1 MGKGFNNYMSKKDF
15 HPSAIWNLKKVF
27 MAEQKLAAEK
37 KKQEELR
44 AQYEKEQEI
53 LNNKALL
60 GDEKARLG
68 LAFMYD
74 APAGVKAEEKE
85 LHPDLEPK
93 FEWQRKYN
101 APRESWAKG
110 DDTIRDQPFGIQ
122 VRNVR
127 CVKCHKWGHINTDRE
142 CPLFNMSGNFEDAGY
157 CTNPSDLIKLAR
169 SNAGTSAQMN
179 TTKHF
184 VEKQPDTTGDND
196 QLEHTNELLSDMH
209 SEYGLTLKR
218 HIVDDVRADIAIEK
232 MGKKIENSEMP
243 KITEEQLMFAFL
255 QSLTEKERSKI
266 FNKFFNYSKKSK
278 SKKLARK
285 KKRQEVAVD
294 SDSAAS
300 NSSSST
306 SESDSYNAKS
316 KHKRFREKQ
325 QKSDDHRRKEKCG
338 HYNKEKA
345 TAQHVKKDAG
355 RESRRHRSPSLNYKQ
370 KCKSHRRRSSSFHND
385 PGYPPPLR
393 QSLLAEMT
401 PLSETSIPVAAVAG
415 SVGTIF

>member
-184 VEKQPDTTGDND
+184 VEKQPDTAGDND

-232 MGKKIENSEMP
+232 MGKKIESSEVP
-243 KITEEQLMFAFL
+243 KITEEQL
-255 QSLTEKERSKI
+255 I
-266 FNKFFNYSKKSK
+266 KFFNYSKKSK

-316 KHKRFREKQ
+316 KHKRVREKQ

-345 TAQHVKKDAG
+345 TARHVKKDAG

>member
-1 MGKGFNNYMSKKDF
+1 MTFKERMLHEMALLGDEKARLGL
-15 HPSAIWNLKKVF
+15 AF
-27 MAEQKLAAEK
+27 M
-37 KKQEELR
+37 
-44 AQYEKEQEI
+44 
-53 LNNKALL
+53 ALL

-169 SNAGTSAQMN
+169 SNPGTSTQMD

-184 VEKQPDTTGDND
+184 VEKQPDTAADND

-209 SEYGLTLKR
+209 SEYGLTLKQR
-218 HIVDDVRADIAIEK
+218 IVDDVRADIAIEK
-232 MGKKIENSEMP
+232 MGKKIEDLEMP

-278 SKKLARK
+278 GKKLARK
-285 KKRQEVAVD
+285 KRRHEVVG
-294 SDSAAS
+294 SDSARS
-300 NSSSST
+300 DSSSST
-306 SESDSYNAKS
+306 SESDSYSAKS
-316 KHKRFREKQ
+316 KHKRVREKQ
-325 QKSDDHRRKEKCG
+325 QKSDDHEREEKCG
-338 HYNKEKA
+338 HYNKEKTA
-345 TAQHVKKDAG
+345 AQHVKKDAG
-355 RESRRHRSPSLNYKQ
+355 RESRRHRSPSLNYNK
-370 KCKSHRRRSSSFHND
+370 KYKSHRRRSSSFDND
-385 PGYPPPLR
+385 R
-393 QSLLAEMT
+393 KRSRN
-401 PLSETSIPVAAVAG
+401 
-415 SVGTIF
+415 

>member
-169 SNAGTSAQMN
+169 SNAGTSTQMN

-184 VEKQPDTTGDND
+184 VDKQPDTIGVND

-209 SEYGLTLKR
+209 SEYGLTLKQR
-218 HIVDDVRADIAIEK
+218 IVDDVRADIAIEK
-232 MGKKIENSEMP
+232 MGKKVENLEMP

-255 QSLTEKERSKI
+255 QSLTEKER
-266 FNKFFNYSKKSK
+266 
-278 SKKLARK
+278 KLMFRCCGTFA
-285 KKRQEVAVD
+285 ELLVNAEC
-294 SDSAAS
+294 
-300 NSSSST
+300 SST
-306 SESDSYNAKS
+306 VYFCS
-316 KHKRFREKQ
+316 KYIG
-325 QKSDDHRRKEKCG
+325 S
-338 HYNKEKA
+338 
-345 TAQHVKKDAG
+345 G
-355 RESRRHRSPSLNYKQ
+355 REDGKFVLRFDCIILLTVDKQ
-370 KCKSHRRRSSSFHND
+370 VSDLPPAGQILMNSGSDND
-385 PGYPPPLR
+385 RIWRLK
-393 QSLLAEMT
+393 
-401 PLSETSIPVAAVAG
+401 PVAFGIVVDLFAL
-415 SVGTIF
+415 TIWTKQI